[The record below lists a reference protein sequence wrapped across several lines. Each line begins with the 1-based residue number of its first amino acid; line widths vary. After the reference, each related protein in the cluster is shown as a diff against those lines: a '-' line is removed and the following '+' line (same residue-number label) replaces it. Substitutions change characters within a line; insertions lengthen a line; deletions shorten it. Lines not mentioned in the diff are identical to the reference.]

1 MCVCIRIPFDRF
13 HYVFDL
19 MVFGFFGLVGQP
31 SKCSL
36 DSNSV
41 NYYQQRRSKHGFSD
55 SAMWKFLRPGVY
67 QCFPVTCMPCHKR
80 NITYLSDVEL
90 VSLCLCLG
98 TTVAVFQ
105 LFLERQIAVF
115 TKLHNK
121 PISPNYLHL
130 HSNDWGQSY
139 HSKPV
144 WASVCHACDQRGTLR
159 ERYLLSR
166 GQRRCFHSSSADTL
180 RENKLPW
187 KIDILS
193 QWVQWLLVPVK
204 RKMFPKKFAVFE
216 TSLQSKKV
224 TYRNSRQQQMWIY
237 RYMRRIICWKSW
249 ARLNLPE
256 HKLPEDDSSEKK
268 GCPRGSWR
276 YPSPLWRTRWWRS
289 WRYPITP

>member
-1 MCVCIRIPFDRF
+1 MRKQGCPRFDRFNFITNYRLRSIDSIDECKHNWHFYMCVCIRIPFDRF

-130 HSNDWGQSY
+130 HSND
-139 HSKPV
+139 
-144 WASVCHACDQRGTLR
+144 
-159 ERYLLSR
+159 
-166 GQRRCFHSSSADTL
+166 
-180 RENKLPW
+180 
-187 KIDILS
+187 
-193 QWVQWLLVPVK
+193 
-204 RKMFPKKFAVFE
+204 
-216 TSLQSKKV
+216 
-224 TYRNSRQQQMWIY
+224 
-237 RYMRRIICWKSW
+237 
-249 ARLNLPE
+249 
-256 HKLPEDDSSEKK
+256 
-268 GCPRGSWR
+268 
-276 YPSPLWRTRWWRS
+276 
-289 WRYPITP
+289 